1 MPTLHVLGAD
11 STVGQLLAFTW
22 HPTTLHPGTPFMTC
36 LRTISTTAAFVALA
50 ALPGAIAAQA
60 TTVTKSTTTISAEV
74 DPWLAAW
81 RKETTQ
87 TRVARS
93 NLRALDDA
101 LEPYRMKYADLS
113 AGERAEIRNAFGNIL
128 PGQRITTYRINTH
141 QAQAITYLALGPVRG
156 RREHRCEY
164 TRQPEPVPTPAPVQ
178 AGEPAG
184 PVPCR
189 VVIDSL
195 SRDAAWIH
203 TAILSISRSGGGH
216 RQKSAELDEL
226 RAMAE
231 RARGIVIGTPRCGCR
246 TGDDADALL
255 TSTREALDAVAAS
268 SVPAWM
274 TLRGEHVERI
284 SKLSD
289 SVERSLLRCLSSR

>member
-1 MPTLHVLGAD
+1 MNRQRRTSQLAATL
-11 STVGQLLAFTW
+11 F
-22 HPTTLHPGTPFMTC
+22 
-36 LRTISTTAAFVALA
+36 ALA
-50 ALPGAIAAQA
+50 VLPGVMAAQA
-60 TTVTKSTTTISAEV
+60 TTTARPSATITIQI
-74 DPWLAAW
+74 DPWMAGT
-81 RKETTQ
+81 RKETPQ

-93 NLRALDDA
+93 NLRTLNDA
-101 LEPYRMKYADLS
+101 LEAYRMTYADLND
-113 AGERAEIRNAFGNIL
+113 GERAEIRNAFANVL
-128 PGQRITTYRINTH
+128 PGQHFTTYRINTP
-141 QAQAITYLALGPVRG
+141 QAQAIAYLALGPARG

-164 TRQPEPVPTPAPVQ
+164 TRQPEPAPAPVQ
-178 AGEPAG
+178 AGEPA
-184 PVPCR
+184 PSSACSAAL
-189 VVIDSL
+189 DTM

-203 TAILSISRSGGGH
+203 TAILSLSRSGGGH
-216 RQKSAELDEL
+216 RQKSAELDDL

-231 RARGIVIGTPRCGCR
+231 RARGIVVETPRCGCR

-274 TLRGEHVERI
+274 TLRAEHVQRI

>member
-1 MPTLHVLGAD
+1 MTRISPT
-11 STVGQLLAFTW
+11 STLA
-22 HPTTLHPGTPFMTC
+22 
-36 LRTISTTAAFVALA
+36 AAFIALF
-50 ALPGAIAAQA
+50 ALPGSGAAQA
-60 TTVTKSTTTISAEV
+60 SSTPRSTATISAES
-74 DPWLAAW
+74 DPWMAAW
-81 RKETTQ
+81 RRETTQ
-87 TRVARS
+87 ARVARL
-93 NLRALDDA
+93 NLRTLNDA
-101 LEPYRMKYADLS
+101 LEPYRMTYADLTD
-113 AGERAEIRNAFGNIL
+113 GERAELRNAFGNVI
-128 PGQRITTYRINTH
+128 PGQRITTYKLNPQ

-164 TRQPEPVPTPAPVQ
+164 TRQPEPAAAPVQ
-178 AGEPAG
+178 AGQPAG
-184 PVPCR
+184 PLPCR
-189 VVIDSL
+189 VAIDSM

-203 TAILSISRSGGGH
+203 TAILSLSRSSGN

-231 RARGIVIGTPRCGCR
+231 RARGIVVGTPRCDCR

-255 TSTREALDAVAAS
+255 TSTRQALDAVAAS

-274 TLRGEHVERI
+274 TLRAEHVDRI